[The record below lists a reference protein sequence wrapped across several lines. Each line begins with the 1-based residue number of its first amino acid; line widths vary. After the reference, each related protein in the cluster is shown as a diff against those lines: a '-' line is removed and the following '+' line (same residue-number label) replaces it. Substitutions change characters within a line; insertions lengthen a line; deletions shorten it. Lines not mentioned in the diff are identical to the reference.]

1 MASARPESAA
11 VAFVTASITRD
22 LNGASDLVAD
32 AIDEGALAPWI
43 TSLAGDDRAWV
54 IDAFVLD
61 SASGRARVIVS
72 VASSDTEPIGYLV
85 SLVDQDG
92 WRVAAIEFA

>member
-32 AIDEGALAPWI
+32 GIDESALAPWI
-43 TSLAGDDRAWV
+43 TSLGGDDRAWV
-54 IDAFVLD
+54 IDAFVLE

-85 SLVDQDG
+85 SLVDQDD